1 VRTGV
6 RSQNEMN
13 LRLNQNPCAWL
24 FVAAAC
30 LLAFVDGAAAAGT
43 AEGKPGLP
51 PDAVVPGRV
60 NFSILTNLESR
71 LAGKTVDDLCPVSNA
86 ASFPTNWSWNSN
98 SPWFGMRGVSGLI
111 YRREI
116 SITNQATYPYG
127 GALVSP
133 RFVMTCHHA
142 GGAPGSVYWFMGTNG
157 VAQSNVVIAAANLGT
172 NYMNDNDAQINML
185 AWPVSNCVPLRVM
198 PTNSTQWLARG
209 FEALAQNDY
218 TTLTR
223 RLYVERCTGYYER
236 GIGLSGST
244 NFPALAKPANLTPVS
259 GNPILIPLGNELIFC
274 ATWFTAGGA
283 NWQCGSVATATNANA
298 IMSNLCVN
306 AGIPVEQLTP
316 VDLSGWSKLN
326 E

>member
-1 VRTGV
+1 
-6 RSQNEMN
+6 MN
-13 LRLNQNPCAWL
+13 LRPNQNNRARL
-24 FVAAAC
+24 AIVAAW
-30 LLAFVDGAAAAGT
+30 LLAFVGGRAATNTAGP
-43 AEGKPGLP
+43 KPELP

-60 NFSILTNLESR
+60 NYSILTNLESR
-71 LAGKTVDDLCPVSNA
+71 LAGKTVDDLCPVSNV

-111 YRREI
+111 YRREV
-116 SITNQATYPYG
+116 SITNHATYPYG

-157 VAQSNVVIAAANLGT
+157 VAQSNVVIEAVSLGAS
-172 NYMNDNDAQINML
+172 YMNDNDAQINML
-185 AWPVSNCVPLRVM
+185 AWPVTNCVPLRVM
-198 PTNSTQWLARG
+198 PTNSTRWLARG
-209 FEALAQNDY
+209 FAVLAQNDY
-218 TTLTR
+218 TTLTK

-236 GIGLSGST
+236 GIGLTGST

-259 GNPILIPLGNELIFC
+259 GNPILIPLGNELIFS

-283 NWQCGSVATATNANA
+283 NWQCGSVITATNANA
-298 IMSNLCVN
+298 IMSNLCVK

-316 VDLSGWSKLN
+316 VELSGWNALT